1 MSAQNNIIANPKDL
15 TLDIKLPPFG
25 IKIPVG
31 PRGFMLPTVG
41 VYSPSKIV
49 KFSMEYDLEKSIL
62 SGAAGLDFYFANAG
76 VYATHSFKTD
86 AGSVGLQAALIK
98 DLAKIQLEAQQGK
111 TGDIKL
117 STNLGGA
124 ASVSTS
130 NRDGT
135 VDVKTLGQTAKIYTS
150 LDNRYNGVIIC
161 PYIPDSSG
169 KYPSFTILADPG
181 QFFLENGLTIVH
193 GGQVPYPGTNNYV
206 DNEIAGLG
214 ANWLQCIPASRLQEL
229 KEQAYKQS
237 LERQGVKLNPSAV
250 DDTDLP
256 TATQAGIKISENQI
270 TFPDGTTYRQIKA
283 ADGKLYVAEVTTKD
297 GVSKY
302 KLKSATLD
310 NDAIIA
316 EGSGSED
323 RVDFLLNG
331 LSTKKTVL
339 TTEDGKNKQTIEQSA
354 AKPEIATEDEH
365 DDDDLIVGADGG
377 SDTLGDDAATATAIN
392 VSALSVE
399 QLQQVVTLANQQGN
413 SELVAALTAELQSRT
428 TVIQTPTTGQVA
440 GTVIG
445 SLSSF
450 LNIPDP
456 NVSIIVNKAFDAAGT
471 IATSIIDNGSAT
483 FRPTFQDGSTGV
495 TSLEAAGGQ
504 FIGGIAASYIMQN
517 LGITGLPGQMV
528 GSLLN
533 TVTTTVATA
542 VIAGKDVVQAL
553 STALNPSA
561 LVGNF
566 AGILGSFLANKILP
580 INSPAGSVVS
590 AVASLYISTALTP
603 ILGPFAFLLGG
614 FGGGLLGGVVSKI
627 FGGGKF
633 KAPEAVTDTGLD
645 ADGRFAVLGSGS
657 RNGGKVEITQQ
668 MAHAAVDTL
677 NAFLDMVGGTI
688 ANTEDMTGL
697 RYGYKA
703 DKKGTMTF
711 FVGPDDDVH
720 ANSFKTMDEALDFGV
735 LKEIRSTQIEGGNLF
750 LKRGLY
756 GSDATTR
763 AEMGADL
770 TTAGRYAYYRAYKD
784 AAPAALLQMARQ
796 QNFSW
801 DEVLKEA
808 EALALDV
815 PHPADHYSRVNYLAG
830 RAAGYSAQQIIAGT
844 AQGKD
849 APKVDFAYKLTGE
862 ERYNQALYE
871 QLVKEGRIEVE
882 KKEEVKKVDPNSVTL
897 PELKDGDIF
906 VDTTWRELAASILDM
921 VNAPTTKPAATGK
934 THKAVELGHEG
945 DDEDAIVTFRDP
957 KLKTLQFWKTAAEN
971 PTSTEARTALMAGAV
986 AGIALTRSPSA
997 NAQAT
1002 DIFDPARGIEVAGG
1016 TLFQNRDT
1024 GKMVV
1029 MGRALADI
1037 DVGSRH
1043 DWTQTQHTVLASE
1056 VVSTPNAA
1064 KQAQQLVLPTAQM
1077 QVLNGG
1083 PAVIADATPRQT
1095 VLFSEPVAAVP
1106 RFVPEQVP
1114 LPTVQGLG
1122 AQPVSVFTTRGTS
1135 VTLDA
1140 ASMSGGGSILGVG
1153 DTSGGRVT
1161 LTSDGRLIFTPTAGF
1176 SGTGSVDLLVVN
1188 STGEVSTTTATVT
1201 VLNTGGGTT
1210 ATTATTTGTS
1220 SVLTTATLT
1229 TATLTT
1235 VSTTQTTGSTETGS
1249 GTGTGTTTV
1258 VATTESTGTGTSTVA
1273 TTSTTTGTTS
1283 SGTTGT
1289 GSGGGYSA
1297 SLDGAATVAPPVV
1310 PPAPV
1315 PVVPP
1320 PGPGVTISLA
1330 AIVQTALGGDA
1341 GTLKISGITGTSVGT
1356 AQVAADG
1363 SLRLIPPANYT
1374 GSVTLTVTIDDG
1386 AGGTLE
1392 VPLTLDG
1399 VTGAILPPDT
1409 PAASAAADATATGLD
1424 DLGGGDD
1431 GAAGTEDIV
1440 LVFRPDDLTAND
1452 PVAAPADPLADPL
1465 PPPVIAAVHS
1475 ATNGTVSLAADGSI
1489 RFQPTANAHGAASF
1503 QYETE
1508 DADGVRTTHTVT
1520 LDLAPVNDAP
1530 TVSTPA
1536 LVTAE
1541 DTGLTLSAATLAGR
1555 FADVD
1560 GDTVTVTAVE
1570 TVLGGQV
1577 ALSGAGD
1584 LTFTPHADFNG
1595 TAAFRI
1601 TVSDG
1606 QGASVTRLQTVAVSS
1621 VNDTPMAG
1629 DQAGATDEDQSV
1641 LFGRADL
1648 LADASDVDGD
1658 HLTVSAVSGAVG
1670 GTAQVLADGS
1680 VRFTPDANFNGA
1692 AGFDYTVSDGHGG
1705 TVTARMAVDVAAMND
1720 APTGGAI
1727 LATQE
1732 DAPLTLDFDAIR
1744 AGDQDVEGD
1753 AITFEGITAI
1763 RHGTLAENGDGTL
1776 TFTPDADYH
1785 GVAGFDYRLTDAQG
1799 AEGTATV
1806 RIDVASVNDA
1816 PTTQDHSRAINEDS
1830 PLALTRTEMLAGA
1843 HDVDGDTLAVAALTG
1858 VTGGAAQITASGGV
1872 LFTPDANY
1880 FGAAGFD
1887 YTVSD
1892 GNGGTVTSHVAV
1904 DIASV
1909 NDAPTGGAT
1918 LATDEDTPLTLDF
1931 AAVRANESDVE
1942 GDVISFDGITAVRN
1956 GTLADNGDGTL
1967 TFTPDANFYGAA
1979 GFDYAL
1985 SDDQGGHGTATVVIN
2000 VASVNDAPVA
2010 ADHTTTITEDQGIL
2024 VPQAAL
2030 LTGAQDVENDPL
2042 RVTAVTGATGGTVSL
2057 DASGNVIFLP
2067 DADYFGDA
2075 GFSYTVTD
2083 SHGDSGSAYVGIT
2096 ITPVNDAPR
2105 SGTDAA
2111 AFDEDTSYTF
2121 DPFGLM
2127 ANDYDVEGDA
2137 FTFVGSLTPHHGTL
2151 TTDENGLITFTP
2163 DADYFGTAGF
2173 SYQVTDAEGAT
2184 ATLGV
2189 TLTVNAINDAP
2200 VAAADAFTFAEDN
2213 VALFSRAVLTAN
2225 DIDVDGDLLTITQVS
2240 GAVGGTVALTPGGD
2254 VRFTPHAD
2262 YNGPGG
2268 FSYTVT
2274 DGHGE
2279 ASTASVT
2286 LDITPVNDAPR
2297 ANTMIYAGTEEVPLL
2312 VDPMQILTDASAY
2325 DVDGDGFSFTG
2336 FTGAGGGT
2344 LDDLGDGTFVFTPN
2358 DNFFGP
2364 AVLTYTMTDEH
2375 GAVATGHTILDI
2387 ANVQD
2392 IPVAAPDHFTIQED
2406 QNAVFSGAALTG
2418 NDVDMDGDALTV
2430 VAVSNVQ
2437 GGTAYAS
2444 GGQVYF
2450 NPHADYNG
2458 AGGFDYLVSDGHG
2471 GTDSAHVSIAILPV
2485 NDAPR
2490 VTPDFLTPLYED
2502 QPGVIAT
2509 SALVGNDYDPE
2520 GDFLSVSNVWGAIGG
2535 TASLGG
2541 GAIYFTPNADYFG
2554 TAGFSYQVADGQGGY
2569 TTSSASFQILN
2580 INDMPTAQNE
2590 TITAQEDQ
2598 ILNISQSLLTQNDRD
2613 PDNDPL
2619 SIDQVGNAT
2628 HGQVALNGG
2637 TITFTPDHDYSGTAS
2652 FDYRISDG
2660 QGGYDIAT
2668 ATVNIAPVNDLP
2680 VVLGEVFNGYE
2691 DTELLIPYA
2700 QLLGN
2705 DYDPEGDTLT
2715 ISSVQGAIADGAAVH
2730 FQMGQ
2735 NQFGNGGFTY
2745 TVSDGKGGFV
2755 NSYAA
2760 VTVQPVNDAPVV
2772 NDVSVSGVSGNTLY
2786 GSITGWDPDGDHLSF
2801 AVENWSSVDQHVNPG
2816 MFSFN
2821 DFDGSFQLRT
2831 VQHGHV
2837 EQGDTYFSGSFSV
2850 GIRVVDPHGAA
2861 TVGRINF
2868 SVAPPPYV
2876 PPSNEGGGGGHDPV
2890 VLDLDGDGIEL
2901 LSLSTSNVRADFN
2914 GSGLAQA
2921 TGWIGAGDAF
2931 LALDDDRDGIIKTA
2945 DIVFTDDH
2953 PDATT
2958 DMEGVQLAY
2967 DSNNNG
2973 TLDADDARY
2982 EDFRVWQDA
2991 NSDGV
2996 ADGAEVQT
3004 LAQAGIAS
3012 IGLTAEKNPQTVNG
3026 NTVYRMTEFTRTDG
3040 TTGAAADVSLAAGS
3054 VPSVTVTA
3062 VVAQTVASLPS
3073 AVVAAPVPADAAAA
3087 AEVVASAEA
3096 VVTAV
3101 STAVTTTQ
3109 TVTQTTPEGTVATV
3123 PSSTEAS
3130 VSANPTAETA
3140 SGTESATVVVPETTA
3155 TVASVASDGASV
3167 GVTSIVEAT
3176 VVAAPTA
3183 PAALTETSAPASTA
3197 AVDLAASIAN
3207 QADLLRQAMAAF
3219 DPAPSVA
3226 AAASATD
3233 LLTPT
3238 ATLAA
3243 NPISAGDQGD
3253 GKLAA

>member
-1 MSAQNNIIANPKDL
+1 MVDNNNKNEKN
-15 TLDIKLPPFG
+15 IKLNNATRFAGTWSSPKQHLFD
-25 IKIPVG
+25 VLVSAYNYCG
-31 PRGFMLPTVG
+31 PNYTAGQYTWSDSKTILPNDV
-41 VYSPSKIV
+41 
-49 KFSMEYDLEKSIL
+49 
-62 SGAAGLDFYFANAG
+62 
-76 VYATHSFKTD
+76 
-86 AGSVGLQAALIK
+86 
-98 DLAKIQLEAQQGK
+98 LAKNYIDAICQEHDSQY
-111 TGDIKL
+111 
-117 STNLGGA
+117 
-124 ASVSTS
+124 
-130 NRDGT
+130 
-135 VDVKTLGQTAKIYTS
+135 TLADNANNDLDRAKI
-150 LDNRYNGVIIC
+150 
-161 PYIPDSSG
+161 
-169 KYPSFTILADPG
+169 ILRADAKMLA
-181 QFFLENGLTIVH
+181 QI
-193 GGQVPYPGTNNYV
+193 
-206 DNEIAGLG
+206 EIFRETKFKV
-214 ANWLQCIPASRLQEL
+214 QKSDIE
-229 KEQAYKQS
+229 
-237 LERQGVKLNPSAV
+237 NPSAFV
-250 DDTDLP
+250 DFVLGEKGYSYLAEAAFKIKHTYESLVHANAAKQELFYGSIQSD
-256 TATQAGIKISENQI
+256 AGDKYISQYLDKYSSGESGIHSLLNRTESAKSLSLSSI
-270 TFPDGTTYRQIKA
+270 FLNVSLAEAARYDDFETYRA
-283 ADGKLYVAEVTTKD
+283 
-297 GVSKY
+297 
-302 KLKSATLD
+302 
-310 NDAIIA
+310 
-316 EGSGSED
+316 
-323 RVDFLLNG
+323 
-331 LSTKKTVL
+331 
-339 TTEDGKNKQTIEQSA
+339 
-354 AKPEIATEDEH
+354 
-365 DDDDLIVGADGG
+365 
-377 SDTLGDDAATATAIN
+377 
-392 VSALSVE
+392 SALSDLNSSTGATKPTQHGSVLDGATITPASQTTTSGQSAQQP
-399 QLQQVVTLANQQGN
+399 QLKSGKFTGSDGKTYIIENVQSNGQVAFGIRSANGDQIAIEAVVSADRYN
-413 SELVAALTAELQSRT
+413 DLLTALVNCDISVAELADAVGT
-428 TVIQTPTTGQVA
+428 KKPETNTATIIQTPTTGQVA

-517 LGITGLPGQMV
+517 LGITGLPGQMM

-553 STALNPSA
+553 TTALDPSA
-561 LVGNF
+561 LAGNF

-971 PTSTEARTALMAGAV
+971 PTSAEARTALMAGAV

-1043 DWTQTQHTVLASE
+1043 DWTQTQHTVLATE

-1161 LTSDGRLIFTPTAGF
+1161 LTSDGRLIFTPTVGF

-1210 ATTATTTGTS
+1210 ATTATTATTTGTS

-1235 VSTTQTTGSTETGS
+1235 VSTTQTTSATETGS

-1258 VATTESTGTGTSTVA
+1258 VTTTESTGTGTSTVA

-1310 PPAPV
+1310 PPAPG

-1374 GSVTLTVTIDDG
+1374 GSVTITVTIDDG

-1409 PAASAAADATATGLD
+1409 PAPSVAAEATATGLD

-1431 GAAGTEDIV
+1431 GAVGTEDIV

-1475 ATNGTVSLAADGSI
+1475 ATNGTVNLAADGSI

-1508 DADGVRTTHTVT
+1508 DVDGVRTTHTVT

-1584 LTFTPHADFNG
+1584 LTFTPNANFNG

-1621 VNDTPMAG
+1621 VNDAPVAG
-1629 DQAGATDEDQSV
+1629 DQTGATDEDRSV

-1648 LADASDVDGD
+1648 LADASDIDGD
-1658 HLTVSAVSGAVG
+1658 RLTVSAVSGAVG
-1670 GTAQVLADGS
+1670 GTAQVQADGS

-1692 AGFDYTVSDGHGG
+1692 AGFDYTISDGHGG
-1705 TVTARMAVDVAAMND
+1705 TVTARMAVDVAAVND

-1727 LATQE
+1727 LTTQE
-1732 DAPLTLDFDAIR
+1732 DTPLTLDFDAIR

-1763 RHGTLAENGDGTL
+1763 RHGILAENGDGTL
-1776 TFTPDADYH
+1776 TFTPDADFH
-1785 GVAGFDYRLTDAQG
+1785 GVAGFDYRLTDVHG

-1816 PTTQDHSRAINEDS
+1816 PTAQDHSRAINEDS
-1830 PLALTRTEMLAGA
+1830 PLALTRAEMLAGA

-1858 VTGGAAQITASGGV
+1858 VTGGSAQITASGGV

-1909 NDAPTGGAT
+1909 NDAPIGGAT
-1918 LATDEDTPLTLDF
+1918 LATDEDTPLKLDF
-1931 AAVRANESDVE
+1931 AAVRGNESDVE

-1967 TFTPDANFYGAA
+1967 TFTPDANFYGTA

-2121 DPFGLM
+2121 DPFALM

-2225 DIDVDGDLLTITQVS
+2225 DVDVDGDLLTITQVTD
-2240 GAVGGTVALTPGGD
+2240 AVGGTVVLTAGGD

-2268 FSYTVT
+2268 FSYTVS

-2279 ASTASVT
+2279 SSTASVT

-2312 VDPMQILTDASAY
+2312 IDPTQILADASAY

-2418 NDVDMDGDALTV
+2418 NDIDMDGDALTV

-2471 GTDSAHVSIAILPV
+2471 GSDSAHVSIAILPV

-2490 VTPDFLTPLYED
+2490 VTPDFLSPLYED

-2520 GDFLSVSNVWGAIGG
+2520 GDFLSVTSVWGAVGG
-2535 TASLGG
+2535 SASLGG

-2652 FDYRISDG
+2652 FDYRITDG

-2691 DTELLIPYA
+2691 DTELLIPYS
-2700 QLLGN
+2700 QLLAN

-2715 ISSVQGAIADGAAVH
+2715 ISGVQGATADGAAVH
-2730 FQMGQ
+2730 FQMGL
-2735 NQFGNGGFTY
+2735 NQSGTGGFTY

-2760 VTVQPVNDAPVV
+2760 VTVQPVNDAPVSIDANV
-2772 NDVSVSGVSGNTLY
+2772 TGVSGNI
-2786 GSITGWDPDGDHLSF
+2786 ITGAISGWDADGDHLSF
-2801 AVENWSSVDQHVNPG
+2801 YFDDWATVQRYVQPQQ
-2816 MFSFN
+2816 FSFN
-2821 DFDGSFQLRT
+2821 SGNGAFSLNTVFQ
-2831 VQHGHV
+2831 GHV
-2837 EQGDTYFSGSFSV
+2837 EQTPEYFIGTMSLSV
-2850 GIRVVDPHGAA
+2850 RIVDPFGAA
-2861 TVGRINF
+2861 TTGHINIT
-2868 SVAPPPYV
+2868 ATPPAYV
-2876 PPSNEGGGGGHDPV
+2876 PPESGGGGNNPV
-2890 VLDLDGDGIEL
+2890 VLDLDGNGIEL
-2901 LSLSTSNVRADFN
+2901 LSLSTSTVRADFN

-2931 LALDDDRDGIIKTA
+2931 LALDDDGDGIIKAA

-2967 DSNNNG
+2967 DSNKNG
-2973 TLDADDARY
+2973 ALDVDDARY
-2982 EDFRVWQDA
+2982 GDFRVWQDA

-2996 ADGAEVQT
+2996 ADTEEVQT
-3004 LAQAGIAS
+3004 LTQAGIAS

-3026 NTVYRMTEFTRTDG
+3026 NTVYRMTEFARTDG
-3040 TTGAAADVSLAAGS
+3040 TTGAAADVSLAAGAAQP
-3054 VPSVTVTA
+3054 VSVTTIVPQA
-3062 VVAQTVASLPS
+3062 VVSSGAASGVPVATTQTAATVASAGAVTTSLPS
-3073 AVVAAPVPADAAAA
+3073 VVVAAPVTAVDAASAGG
-3087 AEVVASAEA
+3087 VASTEA
-3096 VVTAV
+3096 AFTAV
-3101 STAVTTTQ
+3101 PTSVTTTQ
-3109 TVTQTTPEGTVATV
+3109 AAAIVLPTSAGAEASATATGTVTQTTPEGTVATTT
-3123 PSSTEAS
+3123 PSTETG
-3130 VSANPTAETA
+3130 VSANPAVETA
-3140 SGTESATVVVPETTA
+3140 SVTESATVVVPETTA
-3155 TVASVASDGASV
+3155 TNTSVASESGPG
-3167 GVTSIVEAT
+3167 GVTSTAEAT
-3176 VVAAPTA
+3176 VEAPAA

-3233 LLTPT
+3233 LLTPA